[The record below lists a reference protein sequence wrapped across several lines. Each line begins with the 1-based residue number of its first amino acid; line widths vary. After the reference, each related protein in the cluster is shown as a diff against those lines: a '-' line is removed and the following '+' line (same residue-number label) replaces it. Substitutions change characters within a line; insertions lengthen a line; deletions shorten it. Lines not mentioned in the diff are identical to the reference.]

1 MIYVSSFVQDI
12 RLSSAGR
19 SAAWLLADKL
29 KQTHM
34 TRLGSAGHKR
44 EMHRGTIPR
53 FDVAG
58 GLAEGGGEKNSG

>member
-1 MIYVSSFVQDI
+1 LFRTSDSVLLGA
-12 RLSSAGR
+12 R
-19 SAAWLLADKL
+19 LLADKL

-44 EMHRGTIPR
+44 EMQRGAIPK